1 MPSLKSAQAQKRIRP
16 NMDERQMVRQITSLQ
31 ARMNRMEALMQQLL
45 LTLTSSNAHVDQ
57 YRQMQAM
64 LQNLRGDSDTYA
76 AGAAAGNLGAQE
88 RPEIA
93 AIRQEL
99 LAGNRLKAIQLY
111 RELYGVSV
119 QEAKNALDKM

>member
-1 MPSLKSAQAQKRIRP
+1 MS
-16 NMDERQMVRQITSLQ
+16 SLQ
-31 ARMNRMEALMQQLL
+31 ISNGRVFH
-45 LTLTSSNAHVDQ
+45 LTSSNAHIDQ

-64 LQNLRGDSDTYA
+64 LQDLRRDSDPSVT
-76 AGAAAGNLGAQE
+76 GAAASNLGVQE

-111 RELYGVSV
+111 RKLYGGSV
-119 QEAKNALDKM
+119 QEAQNALDKM